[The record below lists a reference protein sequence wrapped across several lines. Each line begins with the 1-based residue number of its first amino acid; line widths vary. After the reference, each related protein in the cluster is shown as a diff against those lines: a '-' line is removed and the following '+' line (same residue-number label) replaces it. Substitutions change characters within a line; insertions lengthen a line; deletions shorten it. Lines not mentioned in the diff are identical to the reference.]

1 MYMKNKKTTSR
12 LTSIRNRILGEVK
25 SPLELTSI
33 RNRILGEGK
42 SALELTDIRNRISGE
57 RKRTPLQN
65 KLILKAWVDSQEGRM
80 ARKLSNSRKFLA
92 QLEEIKLKKET
103 I

>member
-1 MYMKNKKTTSR
+1 MKNKKTTSR

-65 KLILKAWVDSQEGRM
+65 KLILKAWVNSQEGRM

>member
-1 MYMKNKKTTSR
+1 MNNKKTTSR

-25 SPLELTSI
+25 SPLELT
-33 RNRILGEGK
+33 
-42 SALELTDIRNRISGE
+42 DIRNRISGE
-57 RKRTPLQN
+57 GKRTPLQN

>member
-1 MYMKNKKTTSR
+1 MKNKKTTSR

-65 KLILKAWVDSQEGRM
+65 KLILKAWADSQEGRM

>member
-1 MYMKNKKTTSR
+1 MKNKKTTSR

-92 QLEEIKLKKET
+92 QLEEIKLKRTT

>member
-1 MYMKNKKTTSR
+1 MKNKKTTSR

-65 KLILKAWVDSQEGRM
+65 KLILKTWVDSQEGRM

>member
-1 MYMKNKKTTSR
+1 MKNKKTTSR

-25 SPLELTSI
+25 SPLELTRI

-92 QLEEIKLKKET
+92 QLEEIKLKRTT

>member
-1 MYMKNKKTTSR
+1 MKNKKTTSR
-12 LTSIRNRILGEVK
+12 
-25 SPLELTSI
+25 LTSI

-65 KLILKAWVDSQEGRM
+65 KLILKAWVNSQEGKM

>member
-80 ARKLSNSRKFLA
+80 VRKLSNSRKFLA

>member
-92 QLEEIKLKKET
+92 QLEEIKLKRT
-103 I
+103 TT

>member
-1 MYMKNKKTTSR
+1 MKNKKTTSR

-57 RKRTPLQN
+57 RKRTPFQN
-65 KLILKAWVDSQEGRM
+65 KLILKAWVNSQEGRM

>member
-1 MYMKNKKTTSR
+1 MKNKKTTSR

-92 QLEEIKLKKET
+92 QLEQIKLKRT
-103 I
+103 TT

>member
-1 MYMKNKKTTSR
+1 MKNKKTTSR

-92 QLEEIKLKKET
+92 QLEEIKLKRT
-103 I
+103 TT